1 MWILWQILF
10 SIVSTF
16 VKASTAYNSMVEDY
30 HPENTEYKVSIGYE
44 IEDGN
49 SECLVSK
56 VQIRA

>member
-1 MWILWQILF
+1 
-10 SIVSTF
+10 
-16 VKASTAYNSMVEDY
+16 MVEDY